1 MADTRQT
8 ELLEEILAEQKAL
21 RGDVSGLKGDVSAL
35 KQGQAET
42 QKRLETLEQGQQTL
56 EHGIGALSTAVA
68 NAVTKLDTKIDKSQE
83 ETIDALKDLLLKP
96 VDDHEERITTLEE
109 EVGIKPRKH

>member
-1 MADTRQT
+1 MADRQT

-21 RGDVSGLKGDVSAL
+21 RGDVQDL

-42 QKRLETLEQGQQTL
+42 NNRLETVEQRLETVENGV
-56 EHGIGALSTAVA
+56 GVLSVSLQ
-68 NAVTKLDTKIDKSQE
+68 NLDTKMEKKLDDQME
-83 ETIDALKDLLLKP
+83 ALKQLVGEAYDLH
-96 VDDHEERITTLEE
+96 DERITTLEE